1 MPLYYLA
8 DLPWQLAD
16 VVTRLCAGAFVFG
29 FELELLADFVS
40 R

>member
-1 MPLYYLA
+1 MNMYYLA

-16 VVTRLCAGAFVFG
+16 VHNRLRDGTPVFG